1 MAGSLAEENTSSAN
15 AIYFIIKR
23 LQCNLL
29 LPKKKI
35 SFNHMTL
42 KIGKVE
48 LMHVHKMTM

>member
-29 LPKKKI
+29 LPKKKL
-35 SFNHMTL
+35 FHHMTL